1 MPWSALPVTAAAHA
15 VAFKPAIPAMISE
28 SQSRREAVAASPS
41 SQMPSNTVPTLPIPV
56 QTASAV
62 PMGSVLTAM
71 PSSTTLTTM
80 EMAVKVVGT
89 GRVNPVGVFQTDRP
103 ATFEKSGKG
112 SVPAW
117 GGMTL

>member
-1 MPWSALPVTAAAHA
+1 
-15 VAFKPAIPAMISE
+15 
-28 SQSRREAVAASPS
+28 
-41 SQMPSNTVPTLPIPV
+41 
-56 QTASAV
+56 
-62 PMGSVLTAM
+62 
-71 PSSTTLTTM
+71 M